1 MTRGNVGEVQHQ
13 WGFEGVVWVSC
24 GGNGSPF
31 FQIAC
36 RVERGGFGAS
46 EWGRGALLLLG
57 CGG

>member
-1 MTRGNVGEVQHQ
+1 MWDKCNTSGGLRALCGLVVGETDRR
-13 WGFEGVVWVSC
+13 
-24 GGNGSPF
+24 F